1 MNDQIC
7 TSESETATVQEEKSL
22 KEKVFECCDNMQS
35 QGEKI
40 TRASVRE
47 RTGGS
52 DRDLSKYISEWRESK
67 ALVVQ
72 GEEAI
77 AQTPDEEINP
87 TPNPTPAST
96 TTISRADIEQIKSNA
111 AQRVKAL
118 RMAEIQVARAYQ
130 ENPNL
135 LPPEILEE
143 IDQAEM
149 AAIATPINHRNY
161 YDPNALAQMVIAS
174 L

>member
-1 MNDQIC
+1 M
-7 TSESETATVQEEKSL
+7 SEVETLRK
-22 KEKVFECCDNMQS
+22 KVFENCDDMEVE
-35 QGEKI
+35 GIKI
-40 TRASVRE
+40 TREAVRQ

-52 DRDLSKYISEWRESK
+52 DRDLSKYIGEWRNSK

-72 GEEAI
+72 SKEGI
-77 AQTPDEEINP
+77 NQIPDEEIKP
-87 TPNPTPAST
+87 TPAPAST

-111 AQRVKAL
+111 VQRVKAL

-149 AAIATPINHRNY
+149 AAIATPLNHRTY

>member
-1 MNDQIC
+1 MSDQIC
-7 TSESETATVQEEKSL
+7 TPESETVTVQEEKAL

-40 TRASVRE
+40 TRAAVRE

-52 DRDLSKYISEWRESK
+52 DRDLSKYINEWRDSK

-72 GEEAI
+72 GEEGI
-77 AQTPDEEINP
+77 AQTPDEEIS
-87 TPNPTPAST
+87 PTPAST
-96 TTISRADIEQIKSNA
+96 TTISHADIQQIKNNA

-118 RMAEIQVARAYQ
+118 RIAEIQVARAYQ
-130 ENPNL
+130 ENPDL

-149 AAIATPINHRNY
+149 AAIATPINHRPY

>member
-1 MNDQIC
+1 M
-7 TSESETATVQEEKSL
+7 SEVQTL
-22 KEKVFECCDNMQS
+22 REKVFSICDNMQAS
-35 QGEKI
+35 GEKI
-40 TRASVRE
+40 TRATVRE
-47 RTGGS
+47 HTGGS

-72 GEEAI
+72 NSQAI
-77 AQTPDEEINP
+77 AQTPHEEIKPIP
-87 TPNPTPAST
+87 TST
-96 TTISRADIEQIKSNA
+96 ATISNADIEQIKSNA

-118 RMAEIQVARAYQ
+118 RIAEIQVARAYQ

-143 IDQAEM
+143 IDKAEM
-149 AAIATPINHRNY
+149 AAIATPLNHRNY

>member
-1 MNDQIC
+1 M
-7 TSESETATVQEEKSL
+7 SEVETLRK
-22 KEKVFECCDNMQS
+22 KVFENCDDMEVE
-35 QGEKI
+35 GIKI
-40 TRASVRE
+40 TREAVRQ

-52 DRDLSKYISEWRESK
+52 DRDLSRYIGEWRDSK

-72 GEEAI
+72 GKEAI
-77 AQTPDEEINP
+77 SQIPDEEIK
-87 TPNPTPAST
+87 PTPAST

-111 AQRVKAL
+111 VQRVKAL
-118 RMAEIQVARAYQ
+118 RIAEIQVARAYQ

-135 LPPEILEE
+135 LPSEILEE
-143 IDQAEM
+143 INQAEM
-149 AAIATPINHRNY
+149 AAIATPLNHRNY